1 MIMGEKILDC
11 KAICKLPFGAY
22 VQVPEDQQVT
32 NTMKPRTTGA
42 IALGPSNMNG
52 GYKFFHIITGEIL
65 VRRQWV
71 ELPIPN
77 EVILK
82 QEEFSTYS
90 NDGVNIILTDDVEEE
105 EDIPIMEDTEVE
117 RENHPI
123 VLETEYTTG
132 NSLKEDD
139 LFKDKIIEEENGND
153 DAIIKDEQEIEIN
166 EMEVTLNDNKENE
179 VLSNDNKESEELG
192 QRKPT
197 GSQYNLRPN
206 RELSYN
212 HKYSFLLVHASI
224 NKWGETTKEA
234 VREELRMF
242 KKEGVFEKVEIPTKQ
257 QKRKALMI
265 PCFVIEKRD
274 GRIKARAVADGRSQ
288 QSYTE
293 E

>member
-1 MIMGEKILDC
+1 
-11 KAICKLPFGAY
+11 
-22 VQVPEDQQVT
+22 
-32 NTMKPRTTGA
+32 
-42 IALGPSNMNG
+42 MNG
-52 GYKFFHIITGEIL
+52 GYKFFSIVTGEIL
-65 VRRQWV
+65 VRRKWV

-82 QEEFSTYS
+82 LEEFSTDS
-90 NDGVNIILTDDVEEE
+90 NDDINMILINDVEGE
-105 EDIPIMEDTEVE
+105 EDIPIIEDIEVE
-117 RENHPI
+117 PENPPM
-123 VLETEYTTG
+123 VLESEDATG
-132 NSLKEDD
+132 NSMKENDVFTD
-139 LFKDKIIEEENGND
+139 NIVEEENRSD
-153 DAIIKDEQEIEIN
+153 DAIIEDEHEIVMN
-166 EMEVTLNDNKENE
+166 EMEVTSNNNKENE
-179 VLSNDNKESEELG
+179 VLLNDDEGNEELG
-192 QRKPT
+192 LRKPT
-197 GSQYNLRPN
+197 GNRYNLRPN